1 VFAPETVTLLESGC
15 ALIVAAVNAEGS
27 PRAARGWSLAV
38 VGPDEVRIILQG
50 DDPVTEE
57 YLLASR
63 RIAITA
69 ASVLTLHSIQ
79 CKGEVLA
86 IEPVTDLDRDRV
98 AQYCEEFYRDVGESD
113 GVPRELLERMT
124 PETFIACRVRVHEC
138 FNQTPGPGAGS
149 PLTAETP

>member
-15 ALIVAAVNAEGS
+15 ALIVAAVNTDGA
-27 PRAARGWSLAV
+27 PRAARGWGLAV
-38 VGPDEVRIILQG
+38 VGSDEVRLILQG

-69 ASVLTLHSIQ
+69 ASVITLHSIQ

-86 IEPVTDLDRDRV
+86 VEAVTDSDRERV
-98 AQYCEEFYRDVGESD
+98 TQYCDAFYRDVGESD

-124 PETFIACRVRVHEC
+124 PETYVACNVRVHEC

-149 PLTAETP
+149 PLASGMP

>member
-15 ALIVAAVNAEGS
+15 ALIVAAVDTDGA
-27 PRAARGWSLAV
+27 PRAARGWSLTV
-38 VGPDEVRIILQG
+38 VGPDEVRLILQG

-69 ASVLTLHSIQ
+69 ASVITLLSIQ

-86 IEPVTDLDRDRV
+86 IEPVTKLDDERIAR
-98 AQYCEEFYRDVGESD
+98 YCDAFYHDVGVSD

-124 PETFIACRVRVHEC
+124 PVTYVACRVRVHEC

-149 PLTAETP
+149 PLAAETP